1 VRGVGNTG
9 ILSGVYRFR
18 EAAIMSQK
26 AKKISATVVVLATAF
41 GVLLY
46 SSLGESLQQ
55 YKYVDEVMAAP
66 QQWEGKRLKVHG
78 YVVPKSIGRKDGTVQ
93 YRYEYRFDV
102 ERNGKTLRAFY
113 TGTPPDQF
121 KDEAEVVLTG
131 VLKNNEFHAT
141 EMTAKCPSKYEERAP
156 TEVGL

>member
-1 VRGVGNTG
+1 
-9 ILSGVYRFR
+9 
-18 EAAIMSQK
+18 MSRK
-26 AKKISATVVVLATAF
+26 ATQISATVFVLATAF

-78 YVVPKSIGRKDGTVQ
+78 YVVPKSIGRKESTVQ
-93 YRYEYRFDV
+93 YRFDM

-131 VLKNNEFHAT
+131 VLKDNEFHAT

-156 TEVGL
+156 SEVGL

>member
-1 VRGVGNTG
+1 
-9 ILSGVYRFR
+9 
-18 EAAIMSQK
+18 MSRK
-26 AKKISATVVVLATAF
+26 ATQVSATVLVLATAF

-78 YVVPKSIGRKDGTVQ
+78 YVVPNSIGRKESTVQ
-93 YRYEYRFDV
+93 YRFDM
-102 ERNGKTLRAFY
+102 ERNGRTLRAFY

-121 KDEAEVVLTG
+121 KDQAEVVLTG
-131 VLKNNEFHAT
+131 VLKDNEFHAT

-156 TEVGL
+156 SEVGL